1 MSATD
6 KSRQT
11 TQDKGATLARPSWFW
26 GGLALLGAGL
36 ALHVPM
42 YFAMRGMAPGMESRG
57 SGAAGTAMTVGM
69 ALVGAG
75 LALSLAGLV
84 RRVPAPAGR
93 AERYRVV
100 SEPQAGLTAAHV
112 RLITA
117 LSLALVVDVMKPAT
131 LAFIMPGMRSEYGL
145 TQGQVSAL
153 PVVALT
159 GTVVGSLAW
168 GHLGDRVGRRATVLM
183 SCLVFAATTVCA
195 VMPTFGW
202 NLVMCFLMGAGAGG
216 LIPIAYAMAAESLPP
231 RHRGLVMVLQAGLAT
246 VLAYFATSGLA
257 LVLIPSFGWRIMWF
271 AHVPFVGL
279 LLLMNRWL
287 PESPRFLAE
296 TGRMAEARAV
306 GATYGMVLV
315 VEPALPVAP
324 AESLPRGPAEP
335 RSPGLPA
342 DPHTRGVP
350 ADPHTRGVPVADD
363 LPGTGAKAGWT
374 ALFGPRWLR
383 RTMVVGSY
391 ALSWGL
397 INWGYMTFLPTLLK
411 DASVAGSSPNGLL
424 FVSSL
429 LAIPATVLVAVCYTR
444 WSSRKAMVLY
454 GALTVAAL
462 GLLAVTDM
470 RGGRVLTIGLL
481 ALLII
486 GTTGIV
492 AMLAPYTAEIY
503 PTGVRAAGSGLTAA
517 CTKAGGMFGP
527 PALAALIA
535 QHSGPRLVA
544 LTVALPMA
552 AATFALARYGE
563 ETAGRGLEDD
573 EPSGAAVG
581 LPVV

>member
-6 KSRQT
+6 DSRQT
-11 TQDKGATLARPSWFW
+11 TPDEGATLARPSWFW

-42 YFAMRGMAPGMESRG
+42 YFAMRGIGPRMGPHMESRG
-57 SGAAGTAMTVGM
+57 GGAAGTAMTVGM
-69 ALVGAG
+69 VLVGVG

-84 RRVPAPAGR
+84 RRIPDPAGR
-93 AERYRVV
+93 VERYRVV

-112 RLITA
+112 RLIAA

-145 TQGQVSAL
+145 TQGQVSVL

-257 LVLIPSFGWRIMWF
+257 LLLIPAFGWRIMWF
-271 AHVPFVGL
+271 AHVPFIGL

-296 TGRMAEARAV
+296 TGRIDEARGV

-315 VEPALPVAP
+315 AEPAPPVARAESEPRATAGPRTPALPA
-324 AESLPRGPAEP
+324 R
-335 RSPGLPA
+335 
-342 DPHTRGVP
+342 PHTRGAP
-350 ADPHTRGVPVADD
+350 AAGGA
-363 LPGTGAKAGWT
+363 PGTGAKAGWM

-383 RTMVVGSY
+383 RTLVVGSY

-429 LAIPATVLVAVCYTR
+429 LAIPATFLVAVCYTR
-444 WSSRKAMVLY
+444 WSSRKAMVSY

-462 GLLAVTDM
+462 GLLAATDM

-552 AATFALARYGE
+552 AATFALALHGE
-563 ETAGRGLEDD
+563 ETAGRDLEEDG
-573 EPSGAAVG
+573 EPSEAAIG
-581 LPVV
+581 MPVV

>member
-6 KSRQT
+6 GRRQT
-11 TQDKGATLARPSWFW
+11 TPDSGATLARPSWFW
-26 GGLALLGAGL
+26 GGLVLLGAGL

-42 YFAMRGMAPGMESRG
+42 YFAMRDMGPHMGPHMEPRANAG
-57 SGAAGTAMTVGM
+57 AGTAMTVGM
-69 ALVGAG
+69 VLVGAG

-84 RRVPAPAGR
+84 RRVPPTAGR
-93 AERYRVV
+93 TERYRVV

-112 RLITA
+112 RLVAA

-145 TQGQVSAL
+145 TQGQVSVL

-159 GTVVGSLAW
+159 GTVVGSLGW

-195 VMPTFGW
+195 VMPTFAW
-202 NLVMCFLMGAGAGG
+202 NLVMCFLTGAGG

-257 LVLIPSFGWRIMWF
+257 LLLIPAFGWRIMWF

-287 PESPRFLAE
+287 PESPRFLAD

-315 VEPALPVAP
+315 VEPALPATG
-324 AESLPRGPAEP
+324 AESAPRGPEEGALD
-335 RSPGLPA
+335 LPA
-342 DPHTRGVP
+342 GPHALSVP
-350 ADPHTRGVPVADD
+350 AAKGP
-363 LPGTGAKAGWT
+363 PGTGGKPGWT
-374 ALFGPRWLR
+374 ALFGRRWLR
-383 RTMVVGSY
+383 RTAVVGSY

-411 DASVAGSSPNGLL
+411 DASVSGSSPNGLL
-424 FVSSL
+424 FASSL
-429 LAIPATVLVAVCYTR
+429 PAIPATVLVAVCYTR

-470 RGGRVLTIGLL
+470 RGGRLLTIGLL

-544 LTVALPMA
+544 LAVAVPMA
-552 AATFALARYGE
+552 LTTAALALYGE
-563 ETAGRGLEDD
+563 ETVGRDLEEDD
-573 EPSGAAVG
+573 ETSQPAAVS
-581 LPVV
+581 LPAV

>member
-6 KSRQT
+6 SSPKST
-11 TQDKGATLARPSWFW
+11 ADKGAALARPSWFW
-26 GGLALLGAGL
+26 GGLVLLAAGL

-42 YFAMRGMAPGMESRG
+42 YFAMHGGKARMGTDMGSDG

-69 ALVGAG
+69 VLVGLG

-84 RRVPAPAGR
+84 GRVPAPAAR
-93 AERYRVV
+93 TERYRVV

-131 LAFIMPGMRSEYGL
+131 LAFILPGMKSEYGL
-145 TQGQVSAL
+145 TQGQVSVL

-168 GHLGDRVGRRATVLM
+168 GRLGDRVGRRATVLM

-195 VMPTFGW
+195 VMPTFEW

-246 VLAYFATSGLA
+246 VIAYFATSGLA
-257 LVLIPSFGWRIMWF
+257 LLLIPHFGWRTMWF

-279 LLLMNRWL
+279 LLLLNRWL

-315 VEPALPVAP
+315 VEPALPA
-324 AESLPRGPAEP
+324 GPP
-335 RSPGLPA
+335 TP
-342 DPHTRGVP
+342 GVP
-350 ADPHTRGVPVADD
+350 TAEDPAGS
-363 LPGTGAKAGWT
+363 GAAAGWT

-383 RTMVVGSY
+383 RTTVVGGY
-391 ALSWGL
+391 ALAWGL

-411 DASVAGSSPNGLL
+411 DASVAGTSPGALL
-424 FVSSL
+424 FLSSL
-429 LAIPATVLVAVCYTR
+429 LAIPATLLVAVCYTR

-454 GALTVAAL
+454 GMLTVAAL

-481 ALLII
+481 ALLIT

-492 AMLAPYTAEIY
+492 AMLAPYAAEIY
-503 PTGVRAAGSGLTAA
+503 PTGMRAVGSGLTAA

-535 QHSGPRLVA
+535 QHSGGRLVA

-552 AATFALARYGE
+552 AATAALALYGE
-563 ETAGRGLEDD
+563 ETAGRDLEEDD
-573 EPSGAAVG
+573 EPSGAAAGVPA
-581 LPVV
+581 L

>member
-1 MSATD
+1 MSATAD
-6 KSRQT
+6 RPQIPAHGSGT
-11 TQDKGATLARPSWFW
+11 TLARPSWFW
-26 GGLALLGAGL
+26 SGLVLLGAGL

-42 YFAMRGMAPGMESRG
+42 YFAMRDMRPHMAPDDSR
-57 SGAAGTAMTVGM
+57 GAAGTAMTVGM
-69 ALVGAG
+69 VLVAAG

-84 RRVPAPAGR
+84 RRVPAAGH

-100 SEPQAGLTAAHV
+100 NDPDAGLTAAHV
-112 RLITA
+112 RLIAA

-131 LAFIMPGMRSEYGL
+131 LAFIMPGMKTEYGL
-145 TQGQVSAL
+145 TQGQVSVL

-159 GTVVGSLAW
+159 GTVVGSLVW

-195 VMPTFGW
+195 VMPTFAW
-202 NLVMCFLMGAGAGG
+202 NLVMCFLMGSGAGG

-257 LVLIPSFGWRIMWF
+257 LLLIPTFGWRIMWF

-287 PESPRFLAE
+287 PESPRFLAD

-315 VEPALPVAP
+315 VEPAAP
-324 AESLPRGPAEP
+324 ASPPVPRP
-335 RSPGLPA
+335 RVPGSSGLPGRSA
-342 DPHTRGVP
+342 
-350 ADPHTRGVPVADD
+350 AD
-363 LPGTGAKAGWT
+363 LPSGTGRKAGW
-374 ALFGPRWLR
+374 ASLFGPRWRR
-383 RTMVVGSY
+383 RTLVVGCY

-397 INWGYMTFLPTLLK
+397 INWGYVTLLPTLLK
-411 DASVAGSSPNGLL
+411 KAAVAGTSPNGLL
-424 FVSSL
+424 FASSL
-429 LAIPATVLVAVCYTR
+429 LAIPATLLVAVCYTR

-454 GALTVAAL
+454 GAVTVTAL
-462 GLLAVTDM
+462 GLLAVTNM

-492 AMLAPYTAEIY
+492 AMLAPYTAQIY
-503 PTGVRAAGSGLTAA
+503 PTGVRAAGSGLAAA

-527 PALAALIA
+527 PALAALVA
-535 QHSGPRLVA
+535 QHSGPRWAA
-544 LTVALPMA
+544 LTVAVPMA
-552 AATFALARYGE
+552 VATCALALYGE
-563 ETAGRGLEDD
+563 ETAGRDLEEDD
-573 EPSGAAVG
+573 ERTASAAVD

>member
-1 MSATD
+1 MSVTD
-6 KSRQT
+6 NRPQAVPGK
-11 TQDKGATLARPSWFW
+11 DGATLARPSWFW

-42 YFAMRGMAPGMESRG
+42 YFVMRDMGPHMESQG
-57 SGAAGTAMTVGM
+57 SGRAGTAMTVGM
-69 ALVGAG
+69 VLVGAG
-75 LALSLAGLV
+75 LLLSLAGLV
-84 RRVPAPAGR
+84 RRVPAGTVHP
-93 AERYRVV
+93 ERYRVV
-100 SEPQAGLTAAHV
+100 SEPEAGLTAAHV
-112 RLITA
+112 RLIAA

-145 TQGQVSAL
+145 TQGEVSAL

-195 VMPTFGW
+195 VMPTFTW

-216 LIPIAYAMAAESLPP
+216 LIPIAYAMAAESLPA

-257 LVLIPSFGWRIMWF
+257 LLLIPAFGWRIMWF

-315 VEPALPVAP
+315 VEPASPDVR
-324 AESLPRGPAEP
+324 AESRPHGTAEP
-335 RSPGLPA
+335 RTPSA
-342 DPHTRGVP
+342 SAVPHTPRVP
-350 ADPHTRGVPVADD
+350 AADGA
-363 LPGTGAKAGWT
+363 PGNRKAGWT
-374 ALFGPRWLR
+374 ALFGSRWLR
-383 RTMVVGSY
+383 RTTVAGSY

-424 FVSSL
+424 FASSL

-503 PTGVRAAGSGLTAA
+503 PTGLRAAGSGLTAA

-544 LTVALPMA
+544 LTVAVPMA
-552 AATFALARYGE
+552 AATFALALWGE
-563 ETAGRGLEDD
+563 ETAGRDLEEHD
-573 EPSGAAVG
+573 EPSEATEVG